1 MVMLNSVVQTQVIH
15 LSRDIGSPK
24 LPSSGMELNLL
35 DMEAMDLHQPKS
47 LLTLLL
53 DKPTMLKPLAYSTA
67 GYAQPLYDAQQ
78 PPAYEGSYGG
88 GYQPRAYSSDATTA
102 APTS

>member
-1 MVMLNSVVQTQVIH
+1 MA
-15 LSRDIGSPK
+15 
-24 LPSSGMELNLL
+24 
-35 DMEAMDLHQPKS
+35 AMDLHQPKS
-47 LLTLLL
+47 LLALLL
-53 DKPTMLKPLAYSTA
+53 HKPTMLKPPAYSTV
-67 GYAQPLYDAQQ
+67 GYAQPLYDVQQ